1 MPSVTLLLPERAQL
15 RGGLLPVIGAAL
27 ARADRETGEPGT
39 DAQLARH
46 LDILPRGW
54 PVAAVTRQQDVGD
67 AHLGAWLRADP
78 AHVRAELNGARL
90 LGFGDALRLTFEDTA
105 ALLPAL
111 KPVFGDAGFMLDAPV
126 PSRWYVQLP
135 REAKLPRFTAPQEA
149 LGADLF
155 EHLPGSDDASPEAR
169 RWRALLTDAQ
179 VVLHTHPW
187 NARREAAGKPAIN
200 SLWFWGGGV
209 LPDHVATRYAQVCT
223 PDTALAAFARA
234 AGADAQELPPGWLLP
249 HANCLYDLRW
259 ISAVEPL
266 QEDWL
271 PPMLSALCDGGVA
284 NAVLDCADGLQ
295 FQLAAAQ
302 RWRFW
307 RRPLS
312 TFAA

>member
-15 RGGLLPVIGAAL
+15 RGELLPEIGTAL

-39 DAQLARH
+39 NAQLVRH

-67 AHLGAWLRADP
+67 ARLDAWLRADP

-90 LGFGDALRLTFEDTA
+90 LGFGDALRLTDEDTA

-155 EHLPGSDDASPEAR
+155 EHLPGSDETSPEAR

-187 NARREAAGKPAIN
+187 NERREAAGKPAIN

-209 LPDHVATRYAQVCT
+209 LPDHVATRFEQVCT
-223 PDTALAAFARA
+223 PDAELAAFART
-234 AGADAQELPPGWLLP
+234 AGADAQGLPGAWLAP
-249 HANCLYDLRW
+249 QAECLYDLRA
-259 ISAVEPL
+259 ISAIELL
-266 QEDWL
+266 QEAWL
-271 PPMLSALCDGGVA
+271 LPILSALRDGGLA
-284 NAVLDCADGLQ
+284 SAVLDCADGMR

-302 RWRFW
+302 RWRFL